1 MTARKID
8 DGLSEALLRIEQRG
22 VGARVPGRHMTLR
35 EAEAAIV
42 NLAMVV
48 LWPRQA
54 ATRGNS
60 KAAERMFKAA
70 IIDELRGKTK
80 LAQLLRA
87 LYGVDESEMVAAWA
101 AYRAYLKAS
110 RDGPQISDETAY
122 AVAATQMEQPDAAGR
137 RKPVPVGTVKRNVMH
152 AKAAMKG
159 KSVAWMFGG
168 TPPQRPKKSKAA
180 SSAASVNK
188 GKSRSR

>member
-22 VGARVPGRHMTLR
+22 VGAKVPGRQMTLR
-35 EAEAAIV
+35 EVEAAIV

-87 LYGVDESEMVAAWA
+87 LHGVNETELDPMWA
-101 AYRAYLKAS
+101 AYWAYVEAG
-110 RDGPQISDETAY
+110 RNRQISDEKAY
-122 AVAATQMEQPDAAGR
+122 VEVAVQMEQPDAAGR

-159 KSVAWMFGG
+159 KGVAWMFEGKA
-168 TPPQRPKKSKAA
+168 PRRVKKKD
-180 SSAASVNK
+180 
-188 GKSRSR
+188 G